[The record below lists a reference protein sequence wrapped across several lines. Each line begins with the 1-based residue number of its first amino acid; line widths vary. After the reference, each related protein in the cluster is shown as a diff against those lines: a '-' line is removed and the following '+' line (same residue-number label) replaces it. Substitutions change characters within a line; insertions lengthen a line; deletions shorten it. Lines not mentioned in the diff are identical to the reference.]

1 MKKLFALA
9 VISFL
14 LVNGLQ
20 AQLTRYIVR
29 FKNKGATSFTLANP
43 SAYLSQRAIDRRI
56 RYNIPVDSSDIP
68 VPSSYITQIK
78 NIPNVTLLNVSRWV
92 NAVDIQTSDP
102 NAITSINA
110 LPFVQST
117 SAIAARINDAMG
129 DKFSEEKIADPVTSR
144 VNGTA
149 GDFFN
154 YGAASFNEIHLHK
167 GEFLHN
173 IGMRGQGMLITV
185 LDGGFFHYTSLKA
198 FDSAN
203 LNGQIVSTWDFVN
216 RENSVVEDD
225 AHGMMCLSTIVA
237 NIPGQF
243 TGKAPKASFHLFRT
257 EEVSSEYPIEEFN
270 WVCGAERADSLGSD
284 VISSSLG
291 YNTFDNA
298 SFNHTYSQMNGNTTL
313 CTIGADLAA
322 KKGMIVF
329 NAAGNE
335 GTSSWHYI
343 IAPADGDSVIAVGA
357 VNSSGSVGSFSS
369 YGPSA
374 DGRIKPDVASVGV
387 AALVQATNNTIGSS
401 NGTSFATPN
410 MAGLGTCLWQA
421 FPEYNNMRI
430 IRALKEAGSSFN
442 SPNDR
447 IGYGVPDVKQAFATL
462 LTEFAVSSSTI
473 DTCTAIISWTS
484 KDISA
489 MKYEIERKLPGQATY
504 IKIGELTP
512 QPGVVLATRSYQ
524 FANTV
529 INPTAGTVSYRIRQI
544 IDTATASFAA
554 VYIDTTNVTI
564 GSSCFANYLVARAL
578 SSVNFSNCAA
588 TINWSSR
595 DNSTMRYEIERKVPG
610 EASYAKI
617 ATIPAQASNT
627 LTVHSYQFND
637 TLTNTTAGTVSYR
650 VRQIYDTA
658 SASFADVYIATIIVG
673 LASPCI
679 DPSTLVDLF
688 KVAPSPTHDNAKLI
702 VQTANAITDM
712 PITVYDM
719 KGRLMFQLKASK
731 AVGKVTINL
740 PSLAWAAGKYFVR
753 IYNGQKLIGSTEF
766 LKL

>member
-1 MKKLFALA
+1 MKKLFAL
-9 VISFL
+9 VLISFL
-14 LVNGLQ
+14 LTNGLR
-20 AQLTRYIVR
+20 AQFTRYIVR
-29 FKNKGATSFTLANP
+29 FRNKGATSFTLANP
-43 SAYLSQRAIDRRI
+43 SAYLSQRAIDRRT

-68 VPSSYITQIK
+68 VPSSYIIQVQ
-78 NIPNVTLLNVSRWV
+78 NIPNVTLLNVSRWL

-110 LPFVQST
+110 LPFVQNT
-117 SAIAARINDAMG
+117 SAIAARINNGNG
-129 DKFSEEKIADPVTSR
+129 DKFGEEKTADPLTSR
-144 VNGTA
+144 INGVA

-154 YGAASFNEIHLHK
+154 YGTASFNEIHLHK

-185 LDGGFFHYTSLKA
+185 LDGGFFHYTTLKA

-225 AHGMMCLSTIVA
+225 SHGMMCLSTIVA

-243 TGKAPKASFHLFRT
+243 VGKAPKASFHLFRT

-298 SFNHTYSQMNGNTTL
+298 SFNHTYGQMNGNTTL
-313 CTIGADLAA
+313 VTTGADLAA
-322 KKGMIVF
+322 KKGIIVF

-343 IAPADGDSVIAVGA
+343 IAPADGDSVVAVGA
-357 VNSSGSVGSFSS
+357 VNSSGSIGSFSS

-374 DGRIKPDVASVGV
+374 DGRIKPDIASIGV
-387 AALVQATNNTIGSS
+387 AALVQAANNTIASS

-447 IGYGVPDVKQAFATL
+447 IGYGIPDVKQAFATL

-484 KDISA
+484 KDVSA
-489 MKYEIERKLPGQATY
+489 MKYEIERKLPGEAVYT
-504 IKIGELTP
+504 KIGTLVP
-512 QPGVVLATRSYQ
+512 QPGSVLSTRSYQ

-529 INPTAGTVSYRIRQI
+529 INSPAGTVSYRIRQI
-544 IDTATASFAA
+544 IDTAASSFTA
-554 VYIDTTNVTI
+554 VYIDTTNVNI
-564 GSSCFANYLVARAL
+564 GSSCFANYLAARAV
-578 SSVNFSNCAA
+578 SSVNFTNCTA
-588 TINWSSR
+588 TISWSSR
-595 DNSTMRYEIERKVPG
+595 DNSAMRYEIERKLPG
-610 EASYAKI
+610 ESSYAKI
-617 ATIPAQASNT
+617 TDIPAQTGNT
-627 LTVHSYQFND
+627 LTVHSYQFTN
-637 TLTNTTAGTVSYR
+637 TLTNTPSGTVSYR

-658 SASFADVYIATIIVG
+658 SASFAAVYIATINIG

-712 PITVYDM
+712 AITVHDM
-719 KGRLMFQLKASK
+719 KGRLMFRLKTSK
-731 AVGKVTINL
+731 VVGKITIDL

-753 IYNGQKLIGSTEF
+753 IYNEQKLIGSTEF